1 MSRLTLNLP
10 VYVET
15 DSDGSAVGRSIALD
29 ILSDEK
35 LTREQK
41 SQELAESILAILLND
56 STSDAAEQ
64 VYGIVDFLVE
74 TSSIK
79 GGRP

>member
-10 VYVET
+10 VFVET

-29 ILSDEK
+29 ILSDVK
-35 LTREQK
+35 LTRAQS
-41 SQELAESILAILLND
+41 SQELVESILAILLND

-64 VYGIVDFLVE
+64 VYGIVDLLVE
-74 TSSIK
+74 TTSV
-79 GGRP
+79 RAE

>member
-10 VYVET
+10 VYIET

-29 ILSDEK
+29 ILSDVK

-41 SQELAESILAILLND
+41 SQELAESIMAILLND

-79 GGRP
+79 GAQP